1 MTANNLH
8 FFVQDALMV
17 SSICEWGELRPCGGI
32 LKAIAANCRPS
43 HGKYREPTLRRRK
56 IG

>member
-8 FFVQDALMV
+8 FLVQDALMV
-17 SSICEWGELRPCGGI
+17 SSIREWGELRPCGGI

-43 HGKYREPTLRRRK
+43 HGKYKENQL
-56 IG
+56 

>member
-1 MTANNLH
+1 MTADDLH

-17 SSICEWGELRPCGGI
+17 SSIPQWGKLRPCGGI
-32 LKAIAANCRPS
+32 LKAIAASCRPS
-43 HGKYREPTLRRRK
+43 QGRYREPTLRRRK